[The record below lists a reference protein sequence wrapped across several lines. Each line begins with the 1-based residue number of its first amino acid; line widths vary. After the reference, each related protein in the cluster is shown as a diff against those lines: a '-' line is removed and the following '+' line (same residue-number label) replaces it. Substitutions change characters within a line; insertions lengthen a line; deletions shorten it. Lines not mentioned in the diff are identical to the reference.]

1 MIKPENL
8 LIVRTDRIGDV
19 VLSLP
24 LAEIVKRKY
33 PACKVS
39 FLVRNYTSSLVKD
52 NPFIDHVLLVKEKNN
67 KLLINENIK
76 ELRSLK
82 FDACIIVY
90 PTFLLAL
97 TIFLSRI
104 KNRIGTGYRWYSIL
118 FNRKVFEHRKYAEK
132 HELEYNV
139 GLLEVIGIKE
149 NVSPGKINFHL
160 EVSDEERESI
170 KNILRENE
178 VHIKNKLV
186 IIHPGSG
193 GSSVDLPTEKMI
205 ELTKQLSEFENLQI
219 LITGNN
225 SEVELCEKFV
235 INNSVNNL
243 AGKLNLSQ
251 LNTLISFADLFIS
264 NSTGPIH
271 IAAALGKYVIG
282 FYPKILSCS
291 VKRWGPYTEKRTIFS
306 PTIDC
311 SNCSRKQCEKL
322 DCMNS
327 IDIGRVFDECKR
339 VLENC

>member
-1 MIKPENL
+1 MNRPKNL

-139 GLLEVIGIKE
+139 GLLEEIGIKE

>member
-67 KLLINENIK
+67 KLLINKNIK

-104 KNRIGTGYRWYSIL
+104 KNRIGTGYRWYSIF

-132 HELEYNV
+132 HELEYNI
-139 GLLEVIGIKE
+139 GLLEEIGIKE
-149 NVSPGKINFHL
+149 NVSPRKINFHL
-160 EVSDEERESI
+160 EVSGEERESI
-170 KNILRENE
+170 KNLLRENE

-235 INNSVNNL
+235 MNNSVKNL
-243 AGKLNLSQ
+243 AGELNLSQ

-271 IAAALGKYVIG
+271 IAAAHGKYVIG